1 MVLITGGNTGQSHS
15 YLTPTQGQDSANYR
29 GKYRVVTQLSHPYP
43 GARRC
48 LLQGEIQVSH
58 TAISP
63 LHRGKTVLITGG
75 NTGWSHSYLTP
86 TQGQDG
92 TNYRGKHRSV
102 TQLSLTPTQGQD
114 SANYRG
120 KYRLVTQLSHP
131 YPGARQC

>member
-1 MVLITGGNTGQSHS
+1 M
-15 YLTPTQGQDSANYR
+15 
-29 GKYRVVTQLSHPYP
+29 VTQLSHPYP
-43 GARRC
+43 GARQC

-86 TQGQDG
+86 TQGQD
-92 TNYRGKHRSV
+92 
-102 TQLSLTPTQGQD
+102 

-120 KYRLVTQLSHP
+120 KYRVVTQLSHP
-131 YPGARQC
+131 YPGARQCLLQGEIQGGHTAISPLPRGKTVLITGGNTGWSHSYLSPLPRGKTVLITGGNTG